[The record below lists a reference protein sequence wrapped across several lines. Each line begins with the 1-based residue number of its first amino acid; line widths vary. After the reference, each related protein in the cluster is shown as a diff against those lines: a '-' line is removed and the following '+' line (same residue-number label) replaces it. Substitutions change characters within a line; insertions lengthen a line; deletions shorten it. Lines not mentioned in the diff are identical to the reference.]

1 MIRDAGRR
9 TRAAYT
15 VTLPKREAHRAAVD
29 IRSVDEFRKRKTIE
43 GNSGGGESNR
53 RRVGTVVHDDR
64 GMASVEWHD
73 APADFERPVL
83 EVLDGTGLTLKNDDE
98 SCDPYSRHG
107 ATLPRTRP
115 GNTTRTDLRK
125 LSEWIKMKRA
135 LEERRRRG
143 EADDDDRD
151 ES

>member
-1 MIRDAGRR
+1 M
-9 TRAAYT
+9 
-15 VTLPKREAHRAAVD
+15 
-29 IRSVDEFRKRKTIE
+29 DEYRKRKTIE

-53 RRVGTVVHDDR
+53 RRFGTVVHDDR

-73 APADFERPVL
+73 APSDFERPVL
-83 EVLDGTGLTLKNDDE
+83 EVLGGPAGLALKNEDL
-98 SCDPYSRHG
+98 SYDPYSRHT

-135 LEERRRRG
+135 LEERRLRG
-143 EADDDDRD
+143 DDAEDDD
-151 ES
+151 S

>member
-1 MIRDAGRR
+1 M
-9 TRAAYT
+9 
-15 VTLPKREAHRAAVD
+15 
-29 IRSVDEFRKRKTIE
+29 DEFRKRKTIE

-53 RRVGTVVHDDR
+53 RRVGMVVHDDR

-83 EVLDGTGLTLKNDDE
+83 EVQNSAGLALKNDDV
-98 SCDPYSRHG
+98 SYDPYARHT
-107 ATLPRTRP
+107 ATLPKTGP
-115 GNTTRTDLRK
+115 GATSRTDLRK

-135 LEERRRRG
+135 LEERRLRG
-143 EADDDDRD
+143 DDAEDD